1 MAGTLRIVADTNSDI
16 SGLLWFGAPSRLV
29 DAALDGKVR
38 FVTSIALLAELDDV
52 LRRPKFEKQLVKRG
66 LEVADV
72 FDGYVALSELVEA
85 GPIVPVIIADP
96 DDDHVLA
103 AALAGKV
110 DAIIS
115 GDAHLLDVGSYQSIP
130 IMRVTQFLTKLA
142 T

>member
-1 MAGTLRIVADTNSDI
+1 MADPLRIVADTNSVI

-29 DAALDGKVR
+29 DATLDGKVR

-103 AALAGKV
+103 AALAGNV

-115 GDAHLLDVGSYQSIP
+115 GDAHLLDIGNYESIP

>member
-1 MAGTLRIVADTNSDI
+1 MPAPLRIVADTNSVV

-38 FVTSIALLAELDDV
+38 FVTSIVLLAELDRV
-52 LRRPKFEKQLVKRG
+52 LQRPKFEQQLTKRG
-66 LEVADV
+66 LGVTDI

-85 GPIVPVIIADP
+85 GPIEPVIIADP

-115 GDAHLLDVGSYQSIP
+115 GDTHLLDIGSYQNIP
-130 IMRVTQFLTKLA
+130 IMRVTQFLTKLSS
-142 T
+142 